1 MRGSSWAAVMGAA
14 GLGFLAFA
22 LVISAQGSNQRA
34 PQPFPATSPVED
46 IHSSSSGLRVVADGA
61 GFSGLATIVSL
72 HVVAEPGS
80 ELVGLAGAAV
90 PEDAFTSESLP
101 PTAGLL
107 ALPLPVG
114 EPRGHV
120 TWRLAPVSEPGP
132 AVVEFGFIDV
142 TLPEGGTR
150 RIAGNWRLEVPTPAD
165 LAQRLQVETL
175 VPNESKSDGGVTVR
189 VEGAQRSA
197 SETLVTV
204 AIGSDE
210 VVTQL
215 GQPHLRVNGERLE
228 GAIVRTGDDGKVL
241 QMAFPATPAGEPVVL
256 VMGPFAQVPSGES
269 GTVTVNLAL
278 SMARQGLTGALGQS
292 GVVDRLTDISAR
304 SATAPEVLSYE
315 FRRASRVGEDAHAIA
330 FTLVGN
336 YTDLEA
342 VFALTDAGPL
352 PIDLMESSHRR
363 DANGVLTEGTTRVS
377 FRLPAEIPETV
388 VLGTDGR
395 MEIIRGDW
403 SIELVPE

>member
-1 MRGSSWAAVMGAA
+1 M
-14 GLGFLAFA
+14 
-22 LVISAQGSNQRA
+22 
-34 PQPFPATSPVED
+34 
-46 IHSSSSGLRVVADGA
+46 
-61 GFSGLATIVSL
+61 
-72 HVVAEPGS
+72 
-80 ELVGLAGAAV
+80 
-90 PEDAFTSESLP
+90 
-101 PTAGLL
+101 
-107 ALPLPVG
+107 
-114 EPRGHV
+114 
-120 TWRLAPVSEPGP
+120 
-132 AVVEFGFIDV
+132 AVVKLLIVVTVMAIPFAACEWNDDSG
-142 TLPEGGTR
+142 TLPASREAQSLGDENLVAT
-150 RIAGNWRLEVPTPAD
+150 AATAD
-165 LAQRLQVETL
+165 E
-175 VPNESKSDGGVTVR
+175 GVTVR
-189 VEGAQRSA
+189 AEGARRTST
-197 SETLVTV
+197 ETLVTV
-204 AIGSDE
+204 IVDSE
-210 VVTQL
+210 VPVAQL